1 MLFFLNFHLICFNTV
16 LIFHFSNFLC
26 NFIQEW
32 IKASFTHSFIH
43 SFIYPFNIQE
53 SCFLDSCTQFR
64 IFYYSCWKV
73 RPSSMVTKFV
83 FFRRFYNFF
92 YNVRFL
98 LIRRNSPLPVW
109 IDLTYQVHISRCCET
124 FIANFSKTVLRKLP
138 KCC

>member
-1 MLFFLNFHLICFNTV
+1 MHLICFKTV
-16 LIFHFSNFLC
+16 LTFHFSKFLC
-26 NFIQEW
+26 NFIREW
-32 IKASFTHSFIH
+32 NKTSFTHSFICL
-43 SFIYPFNIQE
+43 SIQDTRKLFPW
-53 SCFLDSCTQFR
+53 FLHA
-64 IFYYSCWKV
+64 IPYFYYSCWKV

-98 LIRRNSPLPVW
+98 LIRRNSPLPIW
-109 IDLTYQVHISRCCET
+109 IDLSYQVHISRCCET

>member
-26 NFIQEW
+26 NFIQKW
-32 IKASFTHSFIH
+32 IKAWFTHSFIH
-43 SFIYPFNIQE
+43 SFIHSRYKRVVSLILARNSVFFIIPNQ
-53 SCFLDSCTQFR
+53 
-64 IFYYSCWKV
+64 KV
-73 RPSSMVTKFV
+73 RPSAMVTKFV

-98 LIRRNSPLPVW
+98 LIRRNSSLPIW

-124 FIANFSKTVLRKLP
+124 FIANSSKTVLRKLP